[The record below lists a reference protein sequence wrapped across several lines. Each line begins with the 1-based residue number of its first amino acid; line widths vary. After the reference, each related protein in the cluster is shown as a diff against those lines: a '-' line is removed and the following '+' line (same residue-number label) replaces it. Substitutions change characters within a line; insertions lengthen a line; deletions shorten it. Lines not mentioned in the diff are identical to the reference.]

1 MSTKPIPDKEAQWID
16 AAGRPTPA
24 FLEYLKDLDA
34 RAFREKVSLSAASTA
49 NNGFPMRYVSST
61 GLWTPST
68 F

>member
-1 MSTKPIPDKEAQWID
+1 MTKKTIPDRDAPMID
-16 AAGRPTPA
+16 AQGRITPA
-24 FLEYLKDLDA
+24 WLEYFRDLDA
-34 RAFREKVSLSAASTA
+34 RAFREKVSLSAASTT

>member
-1 MSTKPIPDKEAQWID
+1 MSKKPIPDKDAPMID
-16 AAGRPTPA
+16 AQGRITPPW
-24 FLEYLKDLDA
+24 LEYFKDLDA

-49 NNGFPMRYVSST
+49 NNGFPMRYSSTT